1 MSMST
6 ATVPTGT
13 SSTLHDDDPLTFWE
27 MVHDIM
33 KTWREEG
40 HDEHPNMPGMPLHP
54 ELVFRESGEWRGWS
68 DFLGASSSAENDQR
82 DEVENVAFLEW
93 EQEVRG

>member
-1 MSMST
+1 MST

-13 SSTLHDDDPLTFWE
+13 SSTLHDDDALTFRE
-27 MVHDIM
+27 MVHDVM

-54 ELVFRESGEWRGWS
+54 ELVWKGWS
-68 DFLGASSSAENDQR
+68 NFLGASSSAENDQR

-93 EQEVRG
+93 EQEVRE